1 MKKFFDSRREQGSSG
16 LGSGSSGGGG
26 STSGLGSGY
35 IGRVFGIGRQQVT
48 VDEVLAEGGFAIVFL
63 VRTSNGMKCA
73 LKRMFVNN
81 EHDLQVCKREI
92 QIMRDLSGHKNI
104 VGYIDSS
111 INNVSSGDVWEV
123 LILMDFCRGG
133 QVVNL
138 MNQRLQTGF
147 TENEVLQIFCDTCEA
162 VARLHQCKTPII
174 HRDLK
179 VENILLH
186 DRGHYVLCDFGSATN
201 KFQNPQT
208 EGVNA
213 VEDEIKKYTTLSYR
227 APEMV
232 NLYSGK
238 IITTKAD
245 IWALGCLLYK
255 LCYFTLP
262 FGESQVAICDG
273 NFTIPD
279 NSRYSQDMHC
289 LIRYMLEPDPDKR
302 PDIYQVSYFSFKLL
316 KKECPIPNVQNSPIP
331 AKLPEPVKASEAAA
345 KKTQPKARLTDP
357 IPTTETSIAPRQRPK
372 AGQTQ
377 PNPGILPIQ
386 PALTPRKRATVQ
398 PPPQVAGSS
407 NQPGLLASVSQPKTQ
422 PPSSQPLPQPQPKQP
437 PAPPTSQ
444 QTPSTPAQGLPTQ
457 AQATPQHQQQLFLKQ
472 QQQQQQQQP
481 PPPPSQQPAGT
492 FYQQQQ
498 QQAQAQQFQA
508 VHPTTQQPAAAQFP
522 VVSQGSSQQQLI
534 QNFYQQQQQQP
545 LVTTLHQQ
553 QLLTQQAA
561 LQQKPA
567 VAAVQQP
574 QAQPASASQ
583 PTPAQEPV
591 QIQASVRQ
599 QPTVQTTP
607 PPAVQG
613 QKLGSLTPPSS
624 PKTQRA
630 GHRRILSDVTHSAV
644 FGVPASKSTQLLQ
657 AAAAEASLNKS
668 KSATTTPSGSP
679 RTSQQNVYNPSEGST
694 WNPFD
699 DDNFS
704 KLTAEELLNK
714 DFAKLGE
721 GKHPEK
727 LGGSA
732 ESLIPGFQ
740 PTQSDAFAASSF
752 SAGTAEKKKG
762 GQTVDSSLPLL
773 SVSDPFIPLQVPEAP
788 EKLIEGLKSPD
799 TSLLLPDL
807 LPMTDPFGSTSDAAI
822 EKADVAV
829 ESLIPGLEP
838 PVPQRLPSQTE
849 SVTSNCTDSLT
860 GEDSL
865 IDCSL
870 LSNPTT
876 DLLEEF
882 APIAISAPTHKAED
896 SNLIS
901 GFDVPEGSDKVAED
915 EFDPIPVLI
924 TKNPQG
930 LQREPNPCPV
940 ITVEHFKES
949 TGVKGLPLYPDP
961 SRVPDMKTQNNLESD
976 YLARDGP
983 SSNSSFHSSEEEGTD
998 LEGDMLDCSGSRPLL
1013 MESEDEDESCKPLQ
1027 GKLGAAVPFAQPE
1040 ASTEQAKAVQ
1050 DGRKNQFQALI
1061 QPATDGVGEPDVFAT
1076 APFRSSRVSA
1086 DEMDIFSKA
1095 PFVSKGSVAPSQPE
1109 EADVF
1114 LRAPFTKKKS
1124 VEELTV
1130 SQSTSQ
1136 EMPVQ
1141 AGLLSQTDDVALLS
1155 GLDRAVY
1162 ASVRSQYSMAGF
1174 VPQSSLPSHPV
1185 QAADHLDSISPRG
1198 SALESGGHPNDRNKG
1213 LQPQQEAISGPMAG
1227 KPFRP
1232 QSLSKYSRHY
1242 SPEDEPSPEAQPI
1255 AAYKIVSQTNKQS
1268 IAGSVSITSLSS
1280 RTTELPA
1287 ADPFALAPFPSKSGK
1302 QKP

>member
-1 MKKFFDSRREQGSSG
+1 MKKFFDSRREQGGSG
-16 LGSGSSGGGG
+16 PGSGSSGGGG
-26 STSGLGSGY
+26 STSGPGSGY
-35 IGRVFGIGRQQVT
+35 IGRVFGIGRHQVT

-201 KFQNPQT
+201 RFQNPQA

-302 PDIYQVSYFSFKLL
+302 PDIYQISYFSFKLA
-316 KKECPIPNVQNSPIP
+316 KRECPIQNVQNSPIP

-386 PALTPRKRATVQ
+386 PALTPRKRPTVQ
-398 PPPQVAGSS
+398 PPAQPTVSGPSVPAGLPT
-407 NQPGLLASVSQPKTQ
+407 NVPQPKTQ
-422 PPSSQPLPQPQPKQP
+422 PPPSQPLPQAPAKQP
-437 PAPPTSQ
+437 QAPPTPQ
-444 QTPSTPAQGLPTQ
+444 QTPSTQAQVLPAQ
-457 AQATPQHQQQLFLKQ
+457 AQATPQHQQHLFLKQ
-472 QQQQQQQQP
+472 QQQQQQQ
-481 PPPPSQQPAGT
+481 AT

-498 QQAQAQQFQA
+498 PQPQPQPQQLAPAQQKQAPIRQQAKA
-508 VHPTTQQPAAAQFP
+508 
-522 VVSQGSSQQQLI
+522 
-534 QNFYQQQQQQP
+534 
-545 LVTTLHQQ
+545 
-553 QLLTQQAA
+553 
-561 LQQKPA
+561 
-567 VAAVQQP
+567 
-574 QAQPASASQ
+574 
-583 PTPAQEPV
+583 
-591 QIQASVRQ
+591 
-599 QPTVQTTP
+599 QTTP
-607 PPAVQG
+607 PPAIQG

-624 PKTQRA
+624 PKAQRA

-644 FGVPASKSTQLLQ
+644 FGVPASQSTQLLQ

-668 KSATTTPSGSP
+668 KSASTTPSGSP

-714 DFAKLGE
+714 DFAKLGD
-721 GKHPEK
+721 GKPEK

-732 ESLIPGFQ
+732 ESLIPGFH
-740 PTQSDAFAASSF
+740 PGPVTTQADAFGSSSF
-752 SAGTAEKKKG
+752 STGTAEKTKDVLG
-762 GQTVDSSLPLL
+762 LDASPPLL
-773 SVSDPFIPLQVPEAP
+773 NVSDPFIPLPVPDAP
-788 EKLIEGLKSPD
+788 EKLIEGLKSPS

-807 LPMTDPFGSTSDAAI
+807 LPLADPFGSTSDAVNG
-822 EKADVAV
+822 KVDVAV

-838 PVPQRLPSQTE
+838 PMPQRLPSQTD
-849 SVTSNCTDSLT
+849 SVTSNRTDSLP

-865 IDCSL
+865 LDSSL
-870 LSNPTT
+870 LSNPAT
-876 DLLEEF
+876 DLLDEF
-882 APIAISAPTHKAED
+882 TPMAISAPAHKED

-901 GFDVPEGSDKVAED
+901 GFDVPEGPEKVAED

-924 TKNPQG
+924 SKNSQG
-930 LQREPNPCPV
+930 LQREPNSCPS
-940 ITVEHFKES
+940 ISVERFQEPSHQ
-949 TGVKGLPLYPDP
+949 GLPLEQDSNRGPGAK
-961 SRVPDMKTQNNLESD
+961 SQNNLESD
-976 YLARDGP
+976 YLARGRP

-1013 MESEDEDESCKPLQ
+1013 MDSEEEDESCKAPQ
-1027 GKLGAAVPFAQPE
+1027 AGSVEKVNITQPE
-1040 ASTEQAKAVQ
+1040 VCKEETKIALGGKE
-1050 DGRKNQFQALI
+1050 NQFQAFAQL
-1061 QPATDGVGEPDVFAT
+1061 TGEVSGEPDVFAT
-1076 APFRSSRVSA
+1076 APFRSARPQY
-1086 DEMDIFSKA
+1086 DGMDIFTKA
-1095 PFVSKGSVAPSQPE
+1095 PFITKGHVAPQVSE
-1109 EADVF
+1109 DADVF
-1114 LRAPFTKKKS
+1114 LRAPFTKKKGM
-1124 VEELTV
+1124 EELVVTQGATMDLPTQAALH
-1130 SQSTSQ
+1130 SQMGDGPSVIS
-1136 EMPVQ
+1136 P
-1141 AGLLSQTDDVALLS
+1141 LLSN
-1155 GLDRAVY
+1155 LDRGVHPAALSPLAQYPMVGFLHQSNLPPN
-1162 ASVRSQYSMAGF
+1162 SV
-1174 VPQSSLPSHPV
+1174 QSAESLDNITSKGTS
-1185 QAADHLDSISPRG
+1185 LDTV
-1198 SALESGGHPNDRNKG
+1198 GHPNDRNKSHPS
-1213 LQPQQEAISGPMAG
+1213 QKEAASSSVAS
-1227 KPFRP
+1227 KSFRP

-1242 SPEDEPSPEAQPI
+1242 SPENEPSLEAQPI
-1255 AAYKIVSQTNKQS
+1255 AAYKVVSQSNKQS
-1268 IAGSVSITSLSS
+1268 ISGSISITSFSS
-1280 RTTELPA
+1280 RTTELPTV
-1287 ADPFALAPFPSKSGK
+1287 DPFALAPFPSKSSK

>member
-35 IGRVFGIGRQQVT
+35 VGRVFGIGRQQVT

-111 INNVSSGDVWEV
+111 INSVSSGDVWEV

-201 KFQNPQT
+201 KFQNPQA

-227 APEMV
+227 SPEMV

-238 IITTKAD
+238 VITTKAD

-316 KKECPIPNVQNSPIP
+316 KKECPVPNVQNSPIP

-398 PPPQVAGSS
+398 PPPQAAGSS
-407 NQPGLLASVSQPKTQ
+407 TQPGLLPSVPPSKTQ
-422 PPSSQPLPQPQPKQP
+422 PPASQPQPKQP
-437 PAPPTSQ
+437 QAQPVPQPPASSQ
-444 QTPSTPAQGLPTQ
+444 AQGLPTQ

-472 QQQQQQQQP
+472 QQQQQQQQQQPQPQPQSQPQQQQP
-481 PPPPSQQPAGT
+481 PQPQPAQQPAGT
-492 FYQQQQ
+492 FYQQPPP
-498 QQAQAQQFQA
+498 QAQAQQFQA
-508 VHPTTQQPAAAQFP
+508 AQQPAIAQFP
-522 VVSQGSSQQQLI
+522 VVSQGGSQQQLM
-534 QNFYQQQQQQP
+534 QNFYQQQQQQ
-545 LVTTLHQQ
+545 QQ
-553 QLLTQQAA
+553 
-561 LQQKPA
+561 
-567 VAAVQQP
+567 QQP
-574 QAQPASASQ
+574 QPSAATAQPPAAPQ
-583 PTPAQEPV
+583 PTPGQEPA
-591 QIQASVRQ
+591 IQAPVRQ
-599 QPTVQTTP
+599 QPKVQTTP

-613 QKLGSLTPPSS
+613 QKSGSLTPPSS

-721 GKHPEK
+721 GKHSEK

-740 PTQSDAFAASSF
+740 TTQGDAFAPSSF
-752 SAGTAEKKKG
+752 PAGTAEKRKG

-773 SVSDPFIPLQVPEAP
+773 SVSDPFIPLQVPDAP

-807 LPMTDPFGSTSDAAI
+807 LPMKDPFGSTSDAVI

-849 SVTSNCTDSLT
+849 SVTSNRTDSLT

-882 APIAISAPTHKAED
+882 APIAISAPAHQAAED

-930 LQREPNPCPV
+930 G
-940 ITVEHFKES
+940 H
-949 TGVKGLPLYPDP
+949 
-961 SRVPDMKTQNNLESD
+961 SR
-976 YLARDGP
+976 
-983 SSNSSFHSSEEEGTD
+983 NSSGSSE
-998 LEGDMLDCSGSRPLL
+998 
-1013 MESEDEDESCKPLQ
+1013 
-1027 GKLGAAVPFAQPE
+1027 
-1040 ASTEQAKAVQ
+1040 
-1050 DGRKNQFQALI
+1050 
-1061 QPATDGVGEPDVFAT
+1061 
-1076 APFRSSRVSA
+1076 
-1086 DEMDIFSKA
+1086 
-1095 PFVSKGSVAPSQPE
+1095 
-1109 EADVF
+1109 
-1114 LRAPFTKKKS
+1114 
-1124 VEELTV
+1124 
-1130 SQSTSQ
+1130 
-1136 EMPVQ
+1136 
-1141 AGLLSQTDDVALLS
+1141 
-1155 GLDRAVY
+1155 
-1162 ASVRSQYSMAGF
+1162 
-1174 VPQSSLPSHPV
+1174 SSLPNL
-1185 QAADHLDSISPRG
+1185 AR
-1198 SALESGGHPNDRNKG
+1198 
-1213 LQPQQEAISGPMAG
+1213 
-1227 KPFRP
+1227 
-1232 QSLSKYSRHY
+1232 SLLLV
-1242 SPEDEPSPEAQPI
+1242 DQLI
-1255 AAYKIVSQTNKQS
+1255 D
-1268 IAGSVSITSLSS
+1268 L
-1280 RTTELPA
+1280 
-1287 ADPFALAPFPSKSGK
+1287 
-1302 QKP
+1302 

>member
-1 MKKFFDSRREQGSSG
+1 MKKFFDSRREQGGSG

-398 PPPQVAGSS
+398 PPPQAAGPS
-407 NQPGLLASVSQPKTQ
+407 NQPGLLASVPQPKTQ
-422 PPSSQPLPQPQPKQP
+422 APPSQPLPQSQAKQP
-437 PAPPTSQ
+437 QAPPTPQ
-444 QTPSTPAQGLPTQ
+444 QTPSTQAQGLPTQ

-472 QQQQQQQQP
+472 QQQQQPQQPQQP
-481 PPPPSQQPAGT
+481 PPPTQQPAGT

-498 QQAQAQQFQA
+498 QQAQTQQFQA
-508 VHPTTQQPAAAQFP
+508 VHPATQQPAIAQFP
-522 VVSQGSSQQQLI
+522 VVSQGGSQQQLI
-534 QNFYQQQQQQP
+534 QNFYQQQQQQQQQQQ
-545 LVTTLHQQ
+545 LATALHQQ
-553 QLLTQQAA
+553 QLMTQQAA

-567 VAAVQQP
+567 VAAVPQP
-574 QAQPASASQ
+574 QVQPAAASQ
-583 PTPAQEPV
+583 PAPAQEPA
-591 QIQASVRQ
+591 QIQAPVRQ
-599 QPTVQTTP
+599 QPKVQTTP
-607 PPAVQG
+607 PPAAQG

-668 KSATTTPSGSP
+668 KNLPRSATTTPSGSP

-740 PTQSDAFAASSF
+740 STQGDAFATTSF
-752 SAGTAEKKKG
+752 SAGT
-762 GQTVDSSLPLL
+762 
-773 SVSDPFIPLQVPEAP
+773 
-788 EKLIEGLKSPD
+788 
-799 TSLLLPDL
+799 
-807 LPMTDPFGSTSDAAI
+807 

-838 PVPQRLPSQTE
+838 PAPQRLPSQTE
-849 SVTSNCTDSLT
+849 SVTSNRTDSLT

-865 IDCSL
+865 LDCSL

-882 APIAISAPTHKAED
+882 APIAISAPAHKAAED

-924 TKNPQG
+924 TKNQQG
-930 LQREPNPCPV
+930 LQRESNPCPV

-961 SRVPDMKTQNNLESD
+961 SRVPGAKTQNNLESD

-1013 MESEDEDESCKPLQ
+1013 MESEEEDESCRPPQ
-1027 GKLGAAVPFAQPE
+1027 GKLGGAIPFTQPE
-1040 ASTEQAKAVQ
+1040 VSTEQAKTVQ
-1050 DGRKNQFQALI
+1050 SGRNNQFQALT
-1061 QPATDGVGEPDVFAT
+1061 QPANDGLSEPDVFAT
-1076 APFRSSRVSA
+1076 APFRSSRLPT
-1086 DEMDIFSKA
+1086 DDMDIFSKA
-1095 PFVSKGSVAPSQPE
+1095 PFVSKGSVASSQPE

-1124 VEELTV
+1124 MEELTV
-1130 SQSTSQ
+1130 VQSTSQ
-1136 EMPVQ
+1136 ELPAQ
-1141 AGLLSQTDDVALLS
+1141 ASLLSQTGDVPLLS
-1155 GLDRAVY
+1155 GLERAVY
-1162 ASVRSQYSMAGF
+1162 TSVRAQYSVAGF
-1174 VPQSSLPSHPV
+1174 MQQSNLPSHSV
-1185 QAADHLDSISPRG
+1185 QAADHLDSLSPRG
-1198 SALESGGHPNDRNKG
+1198 SSLEPGGHPNDRNKG
-1213 LQPQQEAISGPMAG
+1213 PQPQKEGVSGPVAG

-1268 IAGSVSITSLSS
+1268 IAGSVSITPLSS

>member
-26 STSGLGSGY
+26 SSSGLGSGY

-48 VDEVLAEGGFAIVFL
+48 VDEVLAEGGFALVFL
-63 VRTSNGMKCA
+63 VRTSNGVKCA

-201 KFQNPQT
+201 KFQNPQA

-238 IITTKAD
+238 IISTKAD

-273 NFTIPD
+273 SFTIPD

-316 KKECPIPNVQNSPIP
+316 KKECPVPNVQNSPIP
-331 AKLPEPVKASEAAA
+331 AKLPEPVKASEAAV

-398 PPPQVAGSS
+398 PLPQATGPS
-407 NQPGLLASVSQPKTQ
+407 NPPGLLASVSQPKAQ
-422 PPSSQPLPQPQPKQP
+422 AAPSQPLQSSQPKQP
-437 PAPPTSQ
+437 QAPATPQ
-444 QTPSTPAQGLPTQ
+444 QTPATQTQGLPSQ
-457 AQATPQHQQQLFLKQ
+457 AQATPQHQQQLLLKP
-472 QQQQQQQQP
+472 QQP
-481 PPPPSQQPAGT
+481 QQPQPQPQPQPQQPTAPPQPAGT

-498 QQAQAQQFQA
+498 QQ
-508 VHPTTQQPAAAQFP
+508 
-522 VVSQGSSQQQLI
+522 
-534 QNFYQQQQQQP
+534 QQQQQAQ
-545 LVTTLHQQ
+545 
-553 QLLTQQAA
+553 TQQ
-561 LQQKPA
+561 
-567 VAAVQQP
+567 
-574 QAQPASASQ
+574 
-583 PTPAQEPV
+583 
-591 QIQASVRQ
+591 QIQASARQ
-599 QPTVQTTP
+599 QPKVQTTP
-607 PPAVQG
+607 PPTIQG
-613 QKLGSLTPPSS
+613 QKVGSLTPPSS

-679 RTSQQNVYNPSEGST
+679 RTSQQNVSNASEGST

-721 GKHPEK
+721 GKLPEK

-740 PTQSDAFAASSF
+740 PTQGDAFATSSF
-752 SAGTAEKKKG
+752 SAGTAEKRKG
-762 GQTVDSSLPLL
+762 GQAVDSGIPLL
-773 SVSDPFIPLQVPEAP
+773 SVSDPFIPLQVPDAP

-807 LPMTDPFGSTSDAAI
+807 LPMTDPFGSTSDAVI

-838 PVPQRLPSQTE
+838 PVAQRLPSQTE
-849 SVTSNCTDSLT
+849 SVTSNRTDSLT

-865 IDCSL
+865 LDCSL
-870 LSNPTT
+870 LSNPTA

-882 APIAISAPTHKAED
+882 APIALSAPTHKAAED

-901 GFDVPEGSDKVAED
+901 GFGVAEGSEKVAED

-924 TKNPQG
+924 TKTTQG
-930 LQREPNPCPV
+930 G
-940 ITVEHFKES
+940 H
-949 TGVKGLPLYPDP
+949 
-961 SRVPDMKTQNNLESD
+961 SR
-976 YLARDGP
+976 
-983 SSNSSFHSSEEEGTD
+983 NSSGSSE
-998 LEGDMLDCSGSRPLL
+998 
-1013 MESEDEDESCKPLQ
+1013 
-1027 GKLGAAVPFAQPE
+1027 
-1040 ASTEQAKAVQ
+1040 
-1050 DGRKNQFQALI
+1050 
-1061 QPATDGVGEPDVFAT
+1061 
-1076 APFRSSRVSA
+1076 
-1086 DEMDIFSKA
+1086 
-1095 PFVSKGSVAPSQPE
+1095 
-1109 EADVF
+1109 
-1114 LRAPFTKKKS
+1114 
-1124 VEELTV
+1124 
-1130 SQSTSQ
+1130 
-1136 EMPVQ
+1136 
-1141 AGLLSQTDDVALLS
+1141 
-1155 GLDRAVY
+1155 
-1162 ASVRSQYSMAGF
+1162 
-1174 VPQSSLPSHPV
+1174 SSLPNL
-1185 QAADHLDSISPRG
+1185 AR
-1198 SALESGGHPNDRNKG
+1198 
-1213 LQPQQEAISGPMAG
+1213 
-1227 KPFRP
+1227 
-1232 QSLSKYSRHY
+1232 SLLLV
-1242 SPEDEPSPEAQPI
+1242 DQLI
-1255 AAYKIVSQTNKQS
+1255 D
-1268 IAGSVSITSLSS
+1268 L
-1280 RTTELPA
+1280 
-1287 ADPFALAPFPSKSGK
+1287 
-1302 QKP
+1302 